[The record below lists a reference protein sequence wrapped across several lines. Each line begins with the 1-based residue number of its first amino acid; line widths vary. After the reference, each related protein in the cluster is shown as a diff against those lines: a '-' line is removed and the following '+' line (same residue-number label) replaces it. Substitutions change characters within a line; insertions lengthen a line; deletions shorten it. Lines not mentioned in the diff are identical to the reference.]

1 MQFQVP
7 QFIET
12 ESKIIWF
19 LSLRQF
25 FYIAASLAIVYILF
39 FSLEFFLWVIIAPVV
54 AGVGVSLALI
64 KINGRSMPYFLSLVF
79 GYFWSP
85 KVYLL
90 REPAAATRKPSA
102 LARPSSLKELFQKI
116 TTSSSPIPKRESSF
130 LANLSQRQAKIKER
144 YELLRKIT
152 GEKEVARRIDYR

>member
-25 FYIAASLAIVYILF
+25 FYFAASLAIVYVLF
-39 FSLEFFLWVIIAPVV
+39 FSLEFFLWVIIAPLI
-54 AGVGVSLALI
+54 AGIGVSLALI
-64 KINGRSMPYFLSLVF
+64 KINGRSMPYFLSSVF
-79 GYFWSP
+79 GYLWSP

-90 REPAAATRKPSA
+90 REPAAARKPSV
-102 LARPSSLKELFQKI
+102 LAKPSSLKELFQKI